1 MRISLLILVSFL
13 FVLSCKSESKT
24 DLSNS
29 SKDTIEEGKLK
40 NQVNPKIKDSIIE
53 KFFPDTKD
61 PIKNDTLIQNRGIR
75 ISIVQTPLDSYVVN
89 EFNSDGIKNIH
100 KYRDF
105 ENHLIIETD
114 SKILTDTVFRK
125 VNFLENTG
133 QEFQE
138 ISVFHGYWFS
148 EIKDNQIEL
157 FGILSKPETDY
168 SFGFQHFFDITS
180 GEFKIQPSI
189 EEDY

>member
-1 MRISLLILVSFL
+1 MRISLLILISFL

-40 NQVNPKIKDSIIE
+40 SPVNPKIKDSIIE

-61 PIKNDTLIQNRGIR
+61 PIKNDTLIQNRGIQ
-75 ISIVQTPLDSYVVN
+75 ISIVQIPLDSYVVN

-105 ENHLIIETD
+105 ENHLIIEKNSVTL
-114 SKILTDTVFRK
+114 IDTIFRK
-125 VNFLENTG
+125 ENFLENTG

-138 ISVFHGYWFS
+138 ISVFHGYWFR

-157 FGILSKPETDY
+157 FGMLSKPETDY
-168 SFGFQHFFDITS
+168 SFGFQHFFDMTS
-180 GEFKIQPSI
+180 GEFKIKPSI